1 MAEDKP
7 VSIWDHLEDLRKTL
21 LYAISGIL
29 ICVIAGYFVARPVMD
44 FLARPIGGI
53 ANLQAIEV
61 TENVSVT
68 MRVALLVGIIIATP
82 WVFYQFFSFIGK
94 GLTKKEK
101 RAVLIAVPFA
111 TLMFVGGAAF
121 AYFVMLPTSIKFFMT
136 FLQVETSLRI
146 KSYIDFVTNLIFWI
160 ASSFELPVLVF
171 VLARVGLVTPKM
183 LLSGWRVAVVVI
195 AVAAA
200 IITPTADPVNMAI
213 FMIPLFAL
221 YLLSIGL
228 SAIAA
233 RLRSKSVEKE

>member
-7 VSIWDHLEDLRKTL
+7 VSIWSHLEDLRKTL
-21 LYAISGIL
+21 MYVLIGIV

-68 MRVALLVGIIIATP
+68 MRVALLVGITIATP
-82 WVFYQFFSFIGK
+82 WIFFQLFSFIGK

-111 TLMFVGGAAF
+111 TLMFVAGAVF
-121 AYFVMLPTSIKFFMT
+121 AYYVMLPTSMQFFMD
-136 FLQVETSLRI
+136 FLQVQTSLRI

-160 ASSFELPVLVF
+160 ACSFELPVLVF
-171 VLARVGLVTPKM
+171 VLARVGLITSKQ
-183 LLSGWRVAVVVI
+183 LLSGWRIAIVVI

-228 SAIAA
+228 SAIAVK
-233 RLRSKSVEKE
+233 LRAKSLEKE

>member
-121 AYFVMLPTSIKFFMT
+121 AYFVMLPTSIQFFMT

>member
-21 LYAISGIL
+21 LYAIFGIL
-29 ICVIAGYFVARPVMD
+29 ICVIAGYFIARPVMD

-121 AYFVMLPTSIKFFMT
+121 AYFVMLPTSIQFFMT
-136 FLQVETSLRI
+136 FLQVETTLRI

-200 IITPTADPVNMAI
+200 IITPTADPINMAI

-228 SAIAA
+228 SVIAA

>member
-1 MAEDKP
+1 MTDDKP
-7 VSIWDHLEDLRKTL
+7 VSVWDHLEDLRKTL
-21 LYAISGIL
+21 LYAIIGIA
-29 ICVIAGYFVARPVMD
+29 ICVIAGYFIARPVMD
-44 FLARPIGGI
+44 FLAMPIGGI
-53 ANLQAIEV
+53 QNLQAIEV

-68 MRVALLVGIIIATP
+68 MRVALLVGVIISTP
-82 WVFYQFFSFIGK
+82 WVFFQIFSFIGK
-94 GLTKKEK
+94 GLTKREK
-101 RAVLIAVPFA
+101 RAVLVAVPFA

-121 AYFVMLPTSIKFFMT
+121 AYYVMLPTSMQFFMT

-160 ASSFELPVLVF
+160 ACSFELPVLVF

-183 LLSGWRVAVVVI
+183 LLNGWRIAVVFI

-228 SAIAA
+228 SAIASQM
-233 RLRSKSVEKE
+233 RINSVEKE

>member
-121 AYFVMLPTSIKFFMT
+121 AYFVMLPTSIQFFMT

-228 SAIAA
+228 SVIAA
-233 RLRSKSVEKE
+233 RLRLKSDEKE